1 MNKPISFLIIFIL
14 VNLFFPQNINAQ
26 YVKQKRTNRIL
37 FIFDASNSMNGHWDS
52 GKKIDIARRIL
63 IKLVDS
69 LEKNENTQLALRI
82 YGHQFGFPPFVCTD
96 SKLEVPFDWNNASKI
111 KEKLNGIVPKG
122 TTPIAYSL
130 LQAGNDFTKCS
141 NCKNFIVLITD
152 GLEECEGDP
161 CAIAIM
167 LQNKGITL
175 KPYIIGIGLKVDI
188 KQAFECI
195 GKFYDVGHED
205 ELEDVLKDV
214 VNNALNQ
221 TSAQV
226 NLLDIYNK
234 PTETDVNLTFTD
246 QSDNKILFNSIHT
259 LNKQGNPDTIFLEP
273 QTLYKIIVN
282 TIPPV
287 VINDIKI
294 DPKKHNIIS
303 TYAAQGYLKVEQEK
317 GFDYNEDRFIV
328 RQAGKSV
335 TLNAQQFGEIEK
347 YLVGKYDIEILCL
360 PRLYFDNIEIEQS
373 KTLNIKIPEPGIVNF
388 SMPSTG
394 FGSIYVLRNGNQEW
408 VCNLNKTTRTAIKLQ
423 PGEYMA
429 IYRTALA
436 NRMNMS
442 ISKNFKIISGRSAA
456 IEF

>member
-1 MNKPISFLIIFIL
+1 MNKLISFLIILIL
-14 VNLFFPQNINAQ
+14 FNYFLPQNINAQ
-26 YVKQKRTNRIL
+26 YVKEKRTNRIL
-37 FIFDASNSMNGHWDS
+37 FIFDASNSMNGQWDS
-52 GKKIDIARRIL
+52 GKKIDIARKIL

-69 LEKNENTQLALRI
+69 LEKNENTQLALRL
-82 YGHQFGFPPFVCTD
+82 YGHQFGFPPYVCTD

-111 KEKLNGIVPKG
+111 KEKLNGVVPKG

-167 LQNKGITL
+167 LQNKGISL
-175 KPYIIGIGLKVDI
+175 KPYVIGIGLKVDI

-195 GKFYDVGHED
+195 GKYYDVGHED
-205 ELEDVLKDV
+205 EFEDVLKDV
-214 VNNALNQ
+214 VDNALNQ

-234 PTETDVNLTFTD
+234 PTETNVNVTFMN
-246 QSDNKILFNSIHT
+246 QSEDKILFNSIHT

-287 VINDIKI
+287 IINDVKI
-294 DPKKHNIIS
+294 EPKKHNIIS
-303 TYAAQGYLKVEQEK
+303 TFAAQGFLKVEQEK
-317 GFDYNEDRFIV
+317 GLDYKNDKFIV

-360 PRLYFDNIEIEQS
+360 PRLYYNNIEIEQS
-373 KTLNIKIPEPGIVNF
+373 KTLNIRIPEPGIVNF
-388 SMPSTG
+388 SMPSPG
-394 FGSIYVLRNGNQEW
+394 FGSLYVLRNGKQEW
-408 VCNLNKTTRTAIKLQ
+408 VFNLNNLTKTTLTIQ
-423 PGEYMA
+423 PGNYRA
-429 IYRTALA
+429 IYRTGLA
-436 NRMNMS
+436 TRMDAS
-442 ISKNFKIISGRSAA
+442 VIKEFTVVSSRSSVVQ
-456 IEF
+456 F